1 MWTQSEHR
9 ILRGLHQPPGQKCL
23 WVASPEPT
31 SSHHPQVH
39 ITVLAEFSECHTHWG
54 DEAGFQ
60 GPLSP
65 GWTAA
70 GSQSLLQKAPST
82 LQKQVE
88 ANSVQSPFLPEA
100 RWTGTGRLPFHP
112 HTRPHSS
119 PGQPTL
125 TPTSIA
131 PPDVS
136 LAPAHSPLVL
146 QCRRRAHSVH
156 VTSLAGEDPTKLDP
170 DISVYPTG
178 HGKRSDVQMY

>member
-1 MWTQSEHR
+1 M
-9 ILRGLHQPPGQKCL
+9 
-23 WVASPEPT
+23 
-31 SSHHPQVH
+31 
-39 ITVLAEFSECHTHWG
+39 
-54 DEAGFQ
+54 
-60 GPLSP
+60 
-65 GWTAA
+65 
-70 GSQSLLQKAPST
+70 
-82 LQKQVE
+82 E

-100 RWTGTGRLPFHP
+100 RWIGTGRLPFHP

-178 HGKRSDVQMY
+178 HGKRSDVQINVLMANVQMAQETEGRGEETIRIYWLS